1 MTTVTAT
8 VVTMTRVSGIGIRFS
23 VAGRTLCQS
32 MVLSAAIIM
41 TAASATIGIC
51 AINSLSPV
59 TSTSS
64 TTAATA
70 VEMRVRPC
78 PIFTLTTVWAIIAQP
93 PMPP

>member
-1 MTTVTAT
+1 MN
-8 VVTMTRVSGIGIRFS
+8 VVSL
-23 VAGRTLCQS
+23 TLCQS
-32 MVLSAAIIM
+32 IVLSAAIIM

-51 AINSLSPV
+51 AISSLRPV

-64 TTAATA
+64 TMAATA